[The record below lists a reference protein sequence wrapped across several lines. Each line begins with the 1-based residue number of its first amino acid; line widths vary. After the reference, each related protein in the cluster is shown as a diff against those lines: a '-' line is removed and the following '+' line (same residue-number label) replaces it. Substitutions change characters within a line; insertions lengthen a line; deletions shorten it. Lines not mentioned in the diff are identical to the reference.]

1 MKDMKK
7 ILNIILAGVVLVA
20 GLASCD
26 GNKEQLTTGDT
37 VDLRYRVA
45 DSYELDAIS
54 PKSFVIVVKST
65 KPWTITSKHPDWC
78 IIEQE
83 DGEAVA
89 DSLVHVGKGENTNVK
104 VQYYDNTELDDRTD
118 YITIASNGFVGKTVT
133 VNQKGIAYLN
143 VPEADIE
150 GGLLIEKAGGT
161 LTVNVKSN
169 QKWTA
174 KIVAEGSDKAN
185 WLAVTDG
192 ASGENDGKVTV
203 TVQENAGEKRY
214 SNVAIYDRHGEERA
228 MVKITQDGVQLD
240 PETFEIRAGYDQL
253 STTLN
258 VVCNTNWEATWD
270 GNWFTVDNPTGH
282 NGNGTL
288 TITITQ
294 NDGTSL
300 RKGSIVLKTIAANP
314 GDAVAEKEIVFKQA
328 YKINSVRQVVDN
340 DELGAW
346 NSDWANPP
354 VYTPEVGTL
363 FAAKSRLNRSMPF
376 GNYTFRWKDLTPDPA
391 GAEAIRVRHWFCF
404 DEGCEL
410 KFDLRPVDA
419 KISFD
424 FNAAG
429 DGNKPSVDAFTAVDW
444 TQPIE
449 ITYKFDPSGSEYCH
463 VTYLVK
469 QDGGDAVVAGSFDT
483 SANLLRSVTW
493 NAKINMYV
501 GVDKSGSAVL
511 EWYEYTAPMNWDE

>member
-20 GLASCD
+20 GLASCS

-45 DSYELDAIS
+45 DSYDLDAIS

-83 DGEAVA
+83 EGEAVA
-89 DSLVHVGKGENTNVK
+89 DSLVHVGKGENTTVK

-118 YITIASNGFVGKTVT
+118 FITIASNGFVGKTVT

-150 GGLLIEKAGGT
+150 GGLMIEKAGGN

-174 KIVAEGSDKAN
+174 KIVPEGADKAN
-185 WLAVTDG
+185 WLAITDG
-192 ASGENDGKVTV
+192 ASGELDGKVTV
-203 TVQENAGEKRY
+203 TVQENTGEKRY

-228 MVKITQDGVQLD
+228 MIKITQDGVQLD
-240 PETFEIRAGYDQL
+240 PATFEIRAGYDQL
-253 STTLN
+253 STTLD
-258 VVCNTNWEATWD
+258 VVCNTSWEATWD
-270 GNWFTVDNPTGH
+270 GDWFIVDNPTGH
-282 NGNGTL
+282 TGNGTL
-288 TITITQ
+288 TITITK
-294 NDGTSL
+294 NEGTSL
-300 RKGSIVLKTIAANP
+300 RKGSISLKTIAANA

-328 YKINSVRQVVDN
+328 YKIEAVRHIMDN
-340 DELGAW
+340 DEMGSW
-346 NSDWANPP
+346 KSDWANPP
-354 VYTPEVGTL
+354 VYTPDSGTL
-363 FAAKSRLNRSMPF
+363 FAAKSRLNNSMPF
-376 GNYTFRWKDLTPDPA
+376 GTYTFRWKGWA
-391 GAEAIRVRHWFCF
+391 GGARIRHWFCF
-404 DEGCEL
+404 SESCEM
-410 KFDLRPVDA
+410 KFDIRPIDA
-419 KISFD
+419 KCSFD
-424 FNAAG
+424 FNVAG
-429 DGNKPSVDAFTAVDW
+429 DGNKPSIDGFTAIDW
-444 TQPIE
+444 TKPIE

-469 QDGGDAVVAGSFDT
+469 QDDADAAVAGSFDT
-483 SANLLRSVTW
+483 SANLLRTIKW
-493 NAKINMYV
+493 NASINMYV
-501 GVDKSGSAVL
+501 GVDQVSDQDPGSAIL

>member
-1 MKDMKK
+1 MKK
-7 ILNIILAGVVLVA
+7 ILNIILAGVVIVA

-26 GNKEQLTTGDT
+26 GNKEQLTTGDG
-37 VDLRYRVA
+37 VDLRYSVS

-54 PKSFVIVVKST
+54 PKSFEIVVKST
-65 KPWTITSKHPDWC
+65 KPWTITSAHPDWC
-78 IIEQE
+78 IIAQE
-83 DGEAVA
+83 EGDPQPE
-89 DSLVHVGKGENTNVK
+89 DLVHVGKGENTTVK
-104 VQYYDNTELDDRTD
+104 VQYYDNVELDTRTD
-118 YITIASNGFVGKTVT
+118 YITIASNGFVGKKVT
-133 VNQKGIAYLN
+133 VIQKGIAYLN

-150 GGLLIEKAGGT
+150 GGLLIEKAGGK
-161 LTVNVKSN
+161 LEVNVKSN

-174 KIVAEGSDKAN
+174 KIVAEGADNAN
-185 WLAVTDG
+185 WLAVTEG

-228 MVKITQDGVQLD
+228 MIKITQDGVQLD

-253 STTLN
+253 STTLK
-258 VVCNTNWEATWD
+258 VVCNTKWEATWD
-270 GNWFTVDNPTGH
+270 GTWFTVDNPTGH
-282 NGNGTL
+282 DGDGTL

-294 NDGTSL
+294 NDGSAL
-300 RKGSIVLKTIAANP
+300 RKGSITLKTIAANA

-346 NSDWANPP
+346 SSDWANPP

-376 GNYTFRWKDLTPDPA
+376 GTYTFRWKDLTPDPA
-391 GAEAIRVRHWFCF
+391 ASDAIRVRHWFCF
-404 DEGCEL
+404 EESCEL
-410 KFDLRPVDA
+410 KFDLRPVDG
-419 KISFD
+419 KCSFD
-424 FNAAG
+424 FNVAG
-429 DGNKPSVDAFTAVDW
+429 DGNKPSIDGFTAVDW
-444 TQPIE
+444 TKPIE

-493 NAKINMYV
+493 NAKINMYI
-501 GVDKSGSAVL
+501 GVDKSGSAIL

>member
-20 GLASCD
+20 GLASCN
-26 GNKEQLTTGDT
+26 GNKEQLTTGDA

-45 DSYELDAIS
+45 DSYQLDAIS
-54 PKSFVIVVKST
+54 PKSFTIVVKST

-78 IIEQE
+78 IIDQE
-83 DGEAVA
+83 EGEAVA
-89 DSLVHVGKGENTNVK
+89 DSLVHVGRGENTTVK

-118 YITIASNGFVGKTVT
+118 YIVIESNGFVGKTVT

-143 VPEADIE
+143 APEADID
-150 GGLLIEKAGGT
+150 GGVMIAKAGGN

-174 KIVAEGSDKAN
+174 KIVAEGSDKAD
-185 WLAVTDG
+185 WLSITDG
-192 ASGENDGKVTV
+192 ASGELDGTV
-203 TVQENAGEKRY
+203 TVKVNENAGEKRY
-214 SNVAIYDRHGEERA
+214 SNVAVYDRHGEERA
-228 MVKITQDGVQLD
+228 MIKITQDGVQLD

-258 VVCNTNWEATWD
+258 VVCNTKWSATSD
-270 GNWFTVDNPTGH
+270 GSWFTIENPDGH
-282 NGNGTL
+282 DGNGTL
-288 TITITQ
+288 NITITK
-294 NDGTSL
+294 NDGTGL
-300 RKGSIVLKTIAANP
+300 RKGTITLKTLAANP

-328 YKINSVRQVVDN
+328 YKINPVRQIVDN
-340 DELGAW
+340 DEIGAW
-346 NSDWANPP
+346 KSDWDNPP
-354 VYTPEVGTL
+354 VYTAGVGAL
-363 FAAKSRLNRSMPF
+363 FVAKYRLNRSMPF
-376 GNYTFRWKDLTPDPA
+376 GTYTFRWSAFAADPSA
-391 GAEAIRVRHWFCF
+391 AEAIRVRHWFCF

-410 KFDLRPVDA
+410 KFDIRPA
-419 KISFD
+419 ESKISFD

-429 DGNKPSVDAFTAVDW
+429 DGNKPSIDAFTAADW

-463 VTYLVK
+463 VTYYVK
-469 QDGGDAVVAGSFDT
+469 QDSGDAVEAGSFDT

-493 NAKINMYV
+493 GAKINMYI
-501 GVDKSGSAVL
+501 GVDKSGSANL
-511 EWYEYTAPMNWDE
+511 EWYEYTEPMNWDE